1 MFAILGKCAR
11 PGPGRRGCGAPSPQV
26 PGGRR
31 LGGGPGRARR
41 PWGLWGG
48 RRRDLVKGAA
58 EPAWVGLGDGLRC
71 QGPVRGPSPPRFS
84 LSSPPAGACS
94 RPWHIW
100 PGRTPSTRRTCSW
113 CTMAPRAPAAPRAR
127 PGVPATWLPPPWK
140 VRPHR
145 APCERQSHAVPPCST
160 LPHHHPT
167 AQPPRPRLEVPERTD
182 PGR

>member
-1 MFAILGKCAR
+1 MAV
-11 PGPGRRGCGAPSPQV
+11 GPAGRGV
-26 PGGRR
+26 PGGWR
-31 LGGGPGRARR
+31 
-41 PWGLWGG
+41 GG

-58 EPAWVGLGDGLRC
+58 EPAWVGLGGGLRC

-84 LSSPPAGACS
+84 LSSPPPAGACS

-140 VRPHR
+140 VRSHR
-145 APCERQSHAVPPCST
+145 APCERQSHAVLPP
-160 LPHHHPT
+160 HPT
-167 AQPPRPRLEVPERTD
+167 TTPLLSLRDPGWRSRKGPIPGADPD
-182 PGR
+182 PGRCRDPWPSLKGVEGPGPSATQ